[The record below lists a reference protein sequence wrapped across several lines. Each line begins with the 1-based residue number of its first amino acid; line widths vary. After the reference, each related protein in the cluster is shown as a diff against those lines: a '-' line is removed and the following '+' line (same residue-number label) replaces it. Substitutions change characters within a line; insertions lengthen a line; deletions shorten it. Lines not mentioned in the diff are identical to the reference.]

1 MLLVRRPSPRHS
13 TFSTP
18 PGHRREIRHDAD
30 ADADAIVIV
39 IGAGLAG
46 LTAAAELATV
56 EREVTA
62 RDREMANRFSKD
74 LQISAL
80 RGARSYLGDRLVRV
94 AAPHRLLEFRTAGAG
109 IARPSSRRRLAG
121 RLPRLLGKS
130 PGGRVSSGE
139 PLKFPPGQL
148 LEPTAIDRGRGC
160 VGHGSSR

>member
-1 MLLVRRPSPRHS
+1 M
-13 TFSTP
+13 T
-18 PGHRREIRHDAD
+18 HDAD
-30 ADADAIVIV
+30 DGADAGAVV

-56 EREVTA
+56 EREGTA

-130 PGGRVSSGE
+130 PGGRVSGGE